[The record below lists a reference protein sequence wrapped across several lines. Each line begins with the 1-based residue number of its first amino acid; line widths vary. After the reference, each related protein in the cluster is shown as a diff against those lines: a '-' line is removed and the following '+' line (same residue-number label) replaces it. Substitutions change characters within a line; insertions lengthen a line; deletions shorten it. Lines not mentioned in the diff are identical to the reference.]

1 MSTPQKIA
9 IVNYGMGN
17 IHTVYKKIQQTNSAP
32 TIVSTAEELLNA
44 DKIVLPGVGH
54 FAKAMENLQ
63 RNGLLDALNDL
74 VLHKKK
80 PVLGI
85 CLGMQLMSKFS
96 EEGDVEGLGWID
108 AKVMRFQIKDQ
119 LTHKIPQTGWN
130 SIQKHGD
137 SPLLKK
143 IDDNAEFYF
152 LHSYHY
158 HAPSYTNVIAST
170 VFEYEYISA
179 VQKENIFGTQFHPE
193 KSHDTGLQLLNNFIA
208 L

>member
-1 MSTPQKIA
+1 MSASQKIA

-17 IHTVYKKIQQTNSAP
+17 IHTVYKKIQQTNSTP
-32 TIVSTAEELLNA
+32 IIVSTPQELLIA

-54 FAKAMENLQ
+54 FAKAMQNLY
-63 RNGLLDALNDL
+63 RNDLLNVLNEL

-85 CLGMQLMSKFS
+85 CLGMQLMASSS
-96 EEGDVEGLGWID
+96 EEGDAKGLGWID
-108 AKVMRFQIKDQ
+108 AKVMRFQIKDE

-152 LHSYHY
+152 LHSFHY

-193 KSHDTGLQLLNNFIA
+193 KSHDAGLQLLNNFIA